1 MLSIRINDSSK
12 PDLLCLG
19 YSWIQNR
26 IPSFEET
33 HDGMSKS
40 EFSALMRRLY
50 GGEGYLFDDDEDDE
64 EVIYGVCTNYPSGGS
79 GREKRRREKRLRRE
93 ERRKERN
100 KRPRGGRGKKGCPVI
115 DINTPYSLVGDD
127 GYVDF
132 TEVEDE
138 LPKHQV
144 DDIEM
149 VRYYP
154 NYWDRS
160 EYEEFDSLKE
170 FELWMMGKGL
180 IICNGIDMSRIDGY
194 VVHCCKMPN
203 ENESD
208 MVNII
213 YEDSYGAMYYS
224 ALEVAQ

>member
-1 MLSIRINDSSK
+1 MLRIRINDSKK

-19 YSWIQNR
+19 YNWIQNR
-26 IPSFEET
+26 VPSFEET
-33 HDGMSKS
+33 HDGMTKS
-40 EFSALMRRLY
+40 EYYALMRRIY
-50 GGEGYLFDDDEDDE
+50 GYGEEGYLFDYGDDEDDTGGCM
-64 EVIYGVCTNYPSGGS
+64 IYPSNFGS
-79 GREKRRREKRLRRE
+79 GREKRRRDKRIKRE
-93 ERRKERN
+93 ERRKNRN
-100 KRPRGGRGKKGCPVI
+100 RRPRGKKGCPVI
-115 DINTPYSLVGDD
+115 DINTPYSLIGDD

-132 TEVEDE
+132 TEVTNV
-138 LPKHQV
+138 PKHST

-149 VRYYP
+149 VRYYF

-180 IICNGIDMSRIDGY
+180 IICNDIDMSRIDGY

-203 ENESD
+203 SNETD

-224 ALEVAQ
+224 ALEVAN